1 MSSVLREL
9 SIENLA
15 VIEKATAQ
23 FGGNFNVFTGET
35 GAGKSILIGG
45 INAILG
51 QRTNKDIVRTGAHKA
66 VITALFDELTD
77 KVREKLEEMGFSAED
92 GELLLMREIT
102 ADGKSTARIN
112 GRSVTAAMLRE
123 VGSLLVDVHG
133 QHENRLLMSEDN
145 QRDILDSYGGISAA
159 LADYR
164 EKFRSFSQISKRI
177 HKLQAEDET
186 RALEIAKLTTAVEEL
201 EELNLSKG
209 EGDRLEA
216 ELQKCRNYV
225 KIQAALY
232 SAYNCFNGEETAG
245 ALDLMRRAMNS
256 LSGIAQFM
264 PQAEELSARIAE
276 LLPEAED
283 IAAEISAQTN
293 EDSAASREADLE
305 DRVSALKH
313 AKRKYNMD
321 ADALVD
327 YLDECRTELME
338 LSSADGE
345 LDNLLKQK
353 HELAETVKSAAAE
366 ITALRTQAAERLS
379 AEICEQ
385 LKFLDMPNVRI
396 AIAVERDKVTIN
408 GMDRVA
414 MLISANAGEELKPIN
429 KIASGGEL
437 SRIML
442 AIKSVLA
449 DNDEIPTL
457 IFDEVDAGISGR
469 AAQKVG
475 IKLAETARK
484 RQVLCITHLAQIA
497 AQADYHLLIE
507 KNTEGERTFTRIQT
521 LDFDGRKAELAR
533 IIDGDGT
540 GELSLKTA
548 EEMLKRG
555 NF

>member
-77 KVREKLEEMGFSAED
+77 KVREKLDEMGFSAED

-123 VGSLLVDVHG
+123 VGSMLVDVHG

-186 RALEIAKLTTAVEEL
+186 RALKIAKLTAAVEEL

-232 SAYNCFNGEETAG
+232 SAYSCFNGEEAAG

-293 EDSAASREADLE
+293 DDGGASREADLE

-327 YLDECRTELME
+327 YLDECRAELME
-338 LSSADGE
+338 LSGADGE
-345 LDNLLKQK
+345 LENLMRQK
-353 HELAETVKSAAAE
+353 HELAETVKAAAAE
-366 ITALRTQAAERLS
+366 ITAMRTQAAERLS

-408 GMDRVA
+408 GMDRVT

-475 IKLAETARK
+475 IKLAETARR

-507 KNTEGERTFTRIQT
+507 KNTEGERTFTRIQN

>member
-1 MSSVLREL
+1 MLREL

-186 RALEIAKLTTAVEEL
+186 RALKIAKLTAAVEEL

-338 LSSADGE
+338 LSGADGE

>member
-1 MSSVLREL
+1 MLREL

-186 RALEIAKLTTAVEEL
+186 RALKIAKLTAAVEEL